1 MSESIRLDKWL
12 WFARFFKTRSLA
24 TKACAAGKVKRGGHA
39 LKPATPVQ
47 AGDVLEIPFPD
58 GPGVRTVTITALLEK
73 RVGAVLASEAYADL
87 TPEAVLEARRV
98 AQAERVGRRPGDQG
112 RPTKRDRRAISRI
125 RGFFD

>member
-12 WFARFFKTRSLA
+12 WFARFFKTRS

>member
-24 TKACAAGKVKRGGHA
+24 TKACAAGKVKRGGYA

-87 TPEAVLEARRV
+87 TSEAVLEARRV